1 MSSPTTMIIPAS
13 ERKLKNHATF
23 MQVIRNSM
31 TMAYRG
37 LLKFRRTPEQF
48 FDVVLQ
54 PILFVPMFA
63 FIFGGAIAGDTK
75 AYLPIL
81 IPGVLAQTIITASL
95 VTGTMLREDMDKGVF
110 NRFKSLPMARIAPL
124 AGALMAD
131 TVRYVIATVIT
142 FAMGFLLGYRPD
154 AGAWGV
160 VASGLLVIAFAW
172 CLSWIFAFFGMIAK
186 SASGVQ
192 GISMLILFPL
202 TFLSNAFVPIATLPG
217 WLQGFV
223 KANPISHLIS
233 AVRELTTHGA
243 IGNDFW
249 LSIVGAIVIV
259 AIFAPLTV
267 QAYMRKARS

>member
-1 MSSPTTMIIPAS
+1 MSNSIIKIIPAT
-13 ERKLKNHATF
+13 ERKLKNHASFIQT
-23 MQVIRNSM
+23 VKDSL

-63 FIFGGAIAGDTK
+63 FIFGGAIAGDTA

-124 AGALMAD
+124 AGALIAD

-142 FAMGFLLGYRPD
+142 FAMGFLLGYRPE
-154 AGAWGV
+154 AGTWGV

-172 CLSWIFAFFGMIAK
+172 CLSWIFAFLGMIAK

-202 TFLSNAFVPIATLPG
+202 TFLSNAFVPISTLPG
-217 WLQGFV
+217 WLQAFV
-223 KANPISHLIS
+223 NFNPISHLIS
-233 AVRELTTHGA
+233 AIRELTTSGT
-243 IGNDFW
+243 IGSDFW
-249 LSIVGAIVIV
+249 LSIFGAFVIV